1 MKEMALADFVRCL
14 AYLALTTAW
23 GKELLAAAAEL
34 LARVFSFLAI
44 ELSAQAQQKKASV
57 SVTSQKPSIAQF
69 QNNVSQD
76 EMKFNKTHG
85 MSTIPVGW
93 VSMELRNVSVGTLL
107 LTLPTSLTGILSASQ
122 NGTSGGARR
131 FGEGISRRCRL
142 KKSTKRHRRN
152 R

>member
-1 MKEMALADFVRCL
+1 MKEMALADFVRHL
-14 AYLALTTAW
+14 AYLVLTSAM
-23 GKELLAAAAEL
+23 GKVLLASAATL
-34 LARVFSFLAI
+34 LVSLFSYLAT
-44 ELSAQAQQKKASV
+44 ELSVRTQQKKASV
-57 SVTSQKPSIAQF
+57 SVTSQKPSTAQF
-69 QNNVSQD
+69 QNNVTQD
-76 EMKFNKTHG
+76 EMKFNKTHE

-107 LTLPTSLTGILSASQ
+107 LTLPTSLAGILSASQ

-131 FGEGISRRCRL
+131 FEEGISRRRRL